1 MPVFLDFPFGSAGKE
16 SACNVGDLGSIPGLG
31 RSPGE
36 WEQLPSPVFWPGEF
50 HGLYRKKEKKD
61 GKTHLL
67 LLGHLSS
74 TTWWSRRMCIHLLQ
88 ELQNY
93 NSLLTNHPQEN
104 VGSHQKHTQPP
115 RTKEKPQQDGRR
127 GKIAFRIKPHS
138 HQRRSEGSNK
148 TFCIQG
154 DPTEN
159 KSDLL
164 LSV

>member
-1 MPVFLDFPFGSAGKE
+1 MATHSSILAWRIPWTVQKKGKE
-16 SACNVGDLGSIPGLG
+16 
-31 RSPGE
+31 
-36 WEQLPSPVFWPGEF
+36 
-50 HGLYRKKEKKD
+50 KD

-74 TTWWSRRMCIHLLQ
+74 TTWWSRRTCIHLLQ
-88 ELQNY
+88 EFQNY
-93 NSLLTNHPQEN
+93 NSLLNNHPQEN

-148 TFCIQG
+148 TFCTQG

-159 KSDLL
+159 KSDLP